1 MVLLPRGAEAESF
14 SGPVLPALK
23 AALSAQASAETAKA
37 WSTTS
42 ARVAVVRTLLN
53 GRRVTA
59 ASVHCNKHES
69 TSDLLVALK
78 GILEREA
85 PAGFF
90 IIGCDANVPGER
102 AREFQEKMAAAGF
115 DLGCPGDQVTVAKQ
129 RTMFQTQTL
138 KCGEVDVSCKDYV
151 FSWGGQFARGAT
163 GYTPDL
169 HSDFGIERGTERT
182 MRLPTTTWPFDHS
195 GVAVRFQLE

>member
-1 MVLLPRGAEAESF
+1 MKHDSSTIFLLYFKSTITSCPITRISSTYVHLRAIFSAGSDLACSFKSYRLFQAHPRYQRFPAAGDEYTMVLLPRGAEAESF

-42 ARVAVVRTLLN
+42 ARVAVVRVTLG

-69 TSDLLVALK
+69 TADLLVALK

-85 PAGFF
+85 PADFF
-90 IIGCDANVPGER
+90 VIGCDTNVPWSYIRFE
-102 AREFQEKMAAAGF
+102 
-115 DLGCPGDQVTVAKQ
+115 T
-129 RTMFQTQTL
+129 RT
-138 KCGEVDVSCKDYV
+138 
-151 FSWGGQFARGAT
+151 
-163 GYTPDL
+163 
-169 HSDFGIERGTERT
+169 
-182 MRLPTTTWPFDHS
+182 
-195 GVAVRFQLE
+195 